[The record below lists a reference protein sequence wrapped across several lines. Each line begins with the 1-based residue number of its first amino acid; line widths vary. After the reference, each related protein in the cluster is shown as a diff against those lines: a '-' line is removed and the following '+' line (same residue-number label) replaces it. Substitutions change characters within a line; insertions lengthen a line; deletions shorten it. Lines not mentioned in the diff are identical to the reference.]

1 MNRLKKLFWPF
12 TEDQRGMAL
21 ILVAAG
27 MVAFTGFMALV
38 ADVGLLTLNKQRLV
52 NAVDAA
58 ALAGVHELP
67 VNPDYAK
74 GIAVNYALQN
84 GVNPLEPQV
93 GEYLGTPNTKLTV
106 SATRQVD
113 FTFARVLGINSTNV
127 SAAATAAVYGMHAMK
142 GVAPLAVPDRP
153 FEYGVTYNLKI
164 GANSPDPSVLGPG
177 TFGALSLGEEG
188 ADYFEYNLKYGY
200 PGKITAG
207 DVIDTE
213 TGNMSNP
220 TLRAID
226 YRLAQCN
233 DTPPCTPTNFNPAC
247 PRIMFIPVYTEDSTQ
262 TGQITSVTITGF
274 AAFLVE
280 GVLGQGTDSYITGS
294 FIRTVAEG
302 EIDPNQ
308 ADYGLLGSKLIE

>member
-12 TEDQRGMAL
+12 TEDQRGIAL

-84 GVNPLEPQV
+84 NVVPLEPQV

-113 FTFARVLGINSTNV
+113 FVFARVLGINSGNV
-127 SAAATAAVYGMHAMK
+127 SAAATAAVYGISAMK
-142 GVAPLAVPDRP
+142 GAAPLAIPDRP

-188 ADYFEYNLKYGY
+188 ADFFEYNLKYGY
-200 PGKITAG
+200 PGQIEVG
-207 DVIDTE
+207 DAIDTE

-220 TLRAID
+220 TLRAVD
-226 YRLAQCN
+226 YRLAQCK
-233 DTPPCTPTNFNPAC
+233 DSCTPTHFDPGC
-247 PRIMFIPVYTEDSTQ
+247 PRLIFIPVYTEDSTLS
-262 TGQITSVTITGF
+262 GQVASVTITGF
-274 AAFLVE
+274 AAFLLD

-294 FIRTVAEG
+294 FVRTVAEG
-302 EIDPNQ
+302 EINPSQ
-308 ADYGLLGSKLIE
+308 VDYGLLGAKLIE